1 MGFEWDKV
9 DPQFSQ
15 IYSVIA
21 DDNITSFASWIF
33 IILLHVVYLESLY
46 NELIS

>member
-1 MGFEWDKV
+1 MGFECDKV

-21 DDNITSFASWIF
+21 DDNITSFARWIF
-33 IILLHVVYLESLY
+33 IILLNLVYLVSLY
-46 NELIS
+46 YELIF